1 MVRNSQL
8 RKAESL
14 GDRIVIHKSF
24 DSGSN
29 PHVGSPITAFS
40 GPKDFDKIHCTGA
53 LLKALNEIEEIGGTC
68 ELHETV
74 ANINDKTY
82 FMDIKQANHP
92 AEMPTN
98 DEIEKLQQE
107 LDKATDEMAEKYR
120 KRFGDIFAPFG
131 FQPIDQ
137 IEAKTCIF
145 AVNFGKKYQ
154 NVFTLNEQSINDMIG
169 ELNRNVDDLNQQ
181 PQQLDRISPSGD
193 VVNNY
198 VTLDDPLARGN
209 AVRNFMEN
217 VYMKSTN
224 LINQAYLDGK
234 PFSIEFVTEQ
244 MKARIFTFFYL
255 YNQFNW
261 NFFNFFRWR
270 IGACLSIWPTNS
282 EYKHKQLHC
291 YSWSKWFLS
300 SSVSSNIRSTEDY
313 FDCIPE
319 RYKQAFGSDHLPISK
334 VYEIVAMQIT
344 DIEKIMEKFN
354 FNEEHIHYKTEV
366 LLEMEKKE
374 IKRRRIVKNMM
385 VAEKRKFDARVGAF
399 DAKFQAFLQSF
410 VQVAEFCSV
419 RWNLNLELSCDN
431 SPLWSPISMVVTDP
445 AYDQMATLN
454 HHAAAVALKLAI
466 NLSIGSPILIFD
478 SLDYIIEPELIK

>member
-1 MVRNSQL
+1 MSTLPTSGHCVLYTDHPKMTSKIDRQVNNTVTKSYHISFHKLIFKFAANMVRNSQL

-145 AVNFGKKYQ
+145 AVNFCKKYQ
-154 NVFTLNEQSINDMIG
+154 NVFTLNEQSINGMIG

-181 PQQLDRISPSGD
+181 PQQLDRISPSDD

-198 VTLDDPLARGN
+198 VTLVDPLARGN

-244 MKARIFTFFYL
+244 MKARMFTFFY
-255 YNQFNW
+255 
-261 NFFNFFRWR
+261 
-270 IGACLSIWPTNS
+270 
-282 EYKHKQLHC
+282 
-291 YSWSKWFLS
+291 
-300 SSVSSNIRSTEDY
+300 
-313 FDCIPE
+313 
-319 RYKQAFGSDHLPISK
+319 
-334 VYEIVAMQIT
+334 
-344 DIEKIMEKFN
+344 
-354 FNEEHIHYKTEV
+354 
-366 LLEMEKKE
+366 
-374 IKRRRIVKNMM
+374 
-385 VAEKRKFDARVGAF
+385 
-399 DAKFQAFLQSF
+399 
-410 VQVAEFCSV
+410 
-419 RWNLNLELSCDN
+419 
-431 SPLWSPISMVVTDP
+431 
-445 AYDQMATLN
+445 
-454 HHAAAVALKLAI
+454 
-466 NLSIGSPILIFD
+466 
-478 SLDYIIEPELIK
+478 